1 MVAQRS
7 SGADCQ
13 LENLKRFQGM
23 FKVQAV
29 THPVLQSSVMPT
41 VHQNTTPGNT
51 VLRGQSAQ
59 LIRVN
64 GSKTLLSS
72 AYLEH
77 RTKAKEIRVIAIVLR
92 SEKID
97 LWCHLLCRD
106 QLQMSKAIIS
116 IHSDHFRFPYGTA
129 DIMCQIPS
137 GCEIPSHVAITSS
150 AIKNK
155 EKDDLEFLEINNQK
169 AQSNSFPY
177 NFTTCFSAMY
187 NFTNVLQLVQTLE
200 MLQLLGVNR
209 VVIYKTNCSTEVQRV
224 LEYYSGKGLVE
235 VIPWSMSK
243 YLKVSR
249 RAFYDRDPADIH
261 YFAQIPALN
270 DCLYRYMYQSKYMA
284 LHDPDE
290 LILPQSVNS
299 WLELLPMLEKKHGAD
314 SCYNF
319 ETHVIP
325 SNFVKPPPEP
335 VTLPPQDLWQKI
347 SGENILTHLY
357 REPFHPFWGRQNY
370 KIIINPR
377 AVFELTVHGVLKS
390 KKSCAWVDSNIAR
403 IYHIKPRDLTELKPD
418 QMIYDGRLLSYS
430 SRLSSAVNTV
440 LRQTGILPASSSS

>member
-1 MVAQRS
+1 AALTRKTM
-7 SGADCQ
+7 
-13 LENLKRFQGM
+13 ENSATVEFPC
-23 FKVQAV
+23 FK
-29 THPVLQSSVMPT
+29 
-41 VHQNTTPGNT
+41 
-51 VLRGQSAQ
+51 
-59 LIRVN
+59 
-64 GSKTLLSS
+64 LSRIMCKPS
-72 AYLEH
+72 FSLSQ
-77 RTKAKEIRVIAIVLR
+77 IRVIAIVLR

-106 QLQMSKAIIS
+106 QLQISKAIIS

-155 EKDDLEFLEINNQK
+155 DDLEHTFSLFLIILLHSNILQYRINLK
-169 AQSNSFPY
+169 AN
-177 NFTTCFSAMY
+177 N
-187 NFTNVLQLVQTLE
+187 LVQTLE

-209 VVIYKTNCSTEVQRV
+209 VVIYKTNCSAEVQRV
-224 LEYYSGKGLVE
+224 LEYYSGLVE
-235 VIPWSMSK
+235 VIPWSMAK

-290 LILPQSVNS
+290 LILPQS
-299 WLELLPMLEKKHGAD
+299 LLAMLEKKHGDD

-319 ETHVIP
+319 ENHMIP

-335 VTLPPQDLWQKI
+335 ATLPPQDLWQKI

-357 REPFHPFWGRQNY
+357 REPFNPLPGRQNY

-390 KKSCAWVDSNIAR
+390 KKSCVWVDGKIAR

-440 LRQTGILPASSSS
+440 LRQTGILPVSSTYLSSGML